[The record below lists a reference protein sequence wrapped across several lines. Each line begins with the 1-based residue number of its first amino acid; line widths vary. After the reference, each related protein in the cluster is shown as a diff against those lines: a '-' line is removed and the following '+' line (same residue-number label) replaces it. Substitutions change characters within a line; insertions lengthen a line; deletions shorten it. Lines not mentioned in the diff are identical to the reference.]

1 MATFHCSVKSGKSGT
16 GAAHADYIER
26 EGKYASK
33 EKDDLEFKESGNLP
47 IWAETS
53 RDFWATADA
62 NERANGAVYREFEI
76 ALPRELTKEQ
86 RLELVH
92 EFIEREIGDRH
103 AYTFAIHNPKAAIE
117 GGEQPHAHIMYSERT
132 IDGIDRAADQ
142 YFKRWNAKKP
152 DKGGCQK
159 ATATAKTPTERK
171 AELVQL
177 RERFAQLQNKHLA
190 KAGQEVRVTHLSLKD
205 QGINR
210 APEANYGIK
219 PTRAEVKEIREIR
232 AIRREIETTIKT
244 NSLAPVIDRQA
255 LIEQAKE
262 RGRAAVAQLQE
273 KQAAQLAA
281 AKEQL
286 RESAAAQ
293 ERAELAKQQEQARE
307 AAKLEASRPKPAPAK
322 TNDGPS
328 R

>member
-33 EKDDLEFKESGNLP
+33 EKDDLEFKESGNMP

-53 RDFWATADA
+53 RDFWAIADH

-92 EFIEREIGDRH
+92 EFIEREIGDQH

-152 DKGGCQK
+152 EAGGCKK

-190 KAGQEVRVTHLSLKD
+190 KAAQEVRVTHLSLKD

-210 APEANYGIK
+210 KPEANYGIK

-255 LIEQAKE
+255 VIEQAKE
-262 RGRAAVAQLQE
+262 RGRAAVAQMREQ
-273 KQAAQLAA
+273 QAAQLAA

-293 ERAELAKQQEQARE
+293 ARAEVLAQIARE
-307 AAKLEASRPKPAPAK
+307 KEAARQEASRPKPEP
-322 TNDGPS
+322 DRGQS
-328 R
+328 HGR

>member
-33 EKDDLEFKESGNLP
+33 EKDDLEYKESGNMP
-47 IWAETS
+47 EWAETS
-53 RDFWATADA
+53 ADFWAAADKY
-62 NERANGAVYREFEI
+62 ERAKGAVYREFEI

-86 RLELVH
+86 RLALVH
-92 EFIEREIGDRH
+92 EMVKNEIGGEH

-117 GGEQPHAHIMYSERT
+117 GGEQPHAHIMFSERT
-132 IDGIDRAADQ
+132 QDYIDRPAEQ
-142 YFKRWNAKKP
+142 YFKRWNAKNP
-152 DKGGCQK
+152 ERGGCQK
-159 ATATAKTPTERK
+159 SNFAKTGEERR
-171 AELVQL
+171 EQL
-177 RERFAQLQNKHLA
+177 ERFRERFAELQNKHLA
-190 KAGQEVRVTHLSLKD
+190 KAGHEVRVTHLSLKA

-210 APEANYGIK
+210 KPEANYGIK
-219 PTRAEVKEIREIR
+219 PTKAEIKEVREIR
-232 AIRREIETTIKT
+232 TMRREIEATIKQ
-244 NSLAPVIDRQA
+244 NSIAPVIDRQA

-262 RGRAAVAQLQE
+262 RGRAAVAQMREQ
-273 KQAAQLAA
+273 QAAQLAA
-281 AKEQL
+281 DKAQL

-293 ERAELAKQQEQARE
+293 ERVEQAKQQEQARE
-307 AAKLEASRPKPAPAK
+307 AAKLEASRPKPAPTK